1 MKSELTKNRRKEV
14 IKVREE
20 INTVECRCIIIK
32 INGARR
38 VFAFL
43 IPFFEKPPTRLI
55 RKEKKSKSQIINI
68 CSEKDDIPTDPTD
81 IKRY

>member
-38 VFAFL
+38 FFAFL

-55 RKEKKSKSQIINI
+55 RKKKFKSQIINI
-68 CSEKDDIPTDPTD
+68 WSEKDDIPTDSTD
-81 IKRY
+81 IKRH